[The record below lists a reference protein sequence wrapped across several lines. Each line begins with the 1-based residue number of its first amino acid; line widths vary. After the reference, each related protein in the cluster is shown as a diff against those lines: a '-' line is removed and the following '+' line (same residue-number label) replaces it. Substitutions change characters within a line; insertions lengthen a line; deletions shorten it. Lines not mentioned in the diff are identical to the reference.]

1 MRQLKKIFVV
11 AIILFAIILGINPT
25 TTFAKSDNNK
35 GTYSNNKIVE
45 NKEYSSKA
53 DVALYI
59 HTFKKLP
66 KNYITKNQARELGWQ
81 GGGLDEYKYGGCIGG
96 SRYGN
101 YEGKLPDKKGRK
113 YYECDIDTLHKSKRG
128 AKRLIYSNDGL
139 IYYTQ
144 DHYETFELLY
154 GKE

>member
-1 MRQLKKIFVV
+1 MKFIKKV
-11 AIILFAIILGINPT
+11 ALVALLLLTVLALNT
-25 TTFAKSDNNK
+25 STKVNASTKQNKS
-35 GTYSNNKIVE
+35 SVNKITE
-45 NKEYSSKA
+45 SKAYSSKD

-59 HTFKKLP
+59 HTYRKLP
-66 KNYITKNQARELGWQ
+66 KNYITKNQAKDLGWQ
-81 GGGLDEYKYGGCIGG
+81 GGGLDDYKYGACIGG

-101 YEGKLPDKKGRK
+101 YEGKLPEKEGRK